1 MTTNQEIILS
11 ASNVEVQFTVRG
23 KQLRAIRNISIDLYK
38 DETLAIVGES
48 GSGKSV

>member
-23 KQLRAIRNISIDLYK
+23 KQLRAIRNIK
-38 DETLAIVGES
+38 T
-48 GSGKSV
+48 KH